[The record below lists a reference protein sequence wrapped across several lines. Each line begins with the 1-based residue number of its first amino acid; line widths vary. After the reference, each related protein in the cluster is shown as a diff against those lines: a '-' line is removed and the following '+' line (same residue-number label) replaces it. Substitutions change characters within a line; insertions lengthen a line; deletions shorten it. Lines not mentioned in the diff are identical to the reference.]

1 MTRIGMRIGLISD
14 THGLLRDG
22 VAALFHGVD
31 LIVHAGDVG
40 GAAVIDALSKMAP
53 LEAVYGNVDDPHD
66 PRLARELTLP
76 VGALTLH
83 VSHGHELG
91 SPTPALLIA
100 KYHADILVFGHTHRA
115 LVTSVERSGA
125 TRLIVNPGAAGPKR
139 FNVQPSVAILTVS
152 GRQADAQVITL

>member
-1 MTRIGMRIGLISD
+1 MDFRVFWRFGP
-14 THGLLRDG
+14 
-22 VAALFHGVD
+22 VD
-31 LIVHAGDVG
+31 
-40 GAAVIDALSKMAP
+40 
-53 LEAVYGNVDDPHD
+53 
-66 PRLARELTLP
+66 LP